1 MVITLHFLHEIEKHI
16 RIIYPNTYTIQI
28 TECNR
33 CKQPAEVKC
42 TNPTC
47 AQMKKEYLCRRC
59 DIAYHNPS
67 YVSRDGHK
75 RVSIIEAGKFGQ

>member
-1 MVITLHFLHEIEKHI
+1 MVIIQHILHEIEKPLELCI
-16 RIIYPNTYTIQI
+16 LINTIQI
-28 TECNR
+28 TECSR

>member
-1 MVITLHFLHEIEKHI
+1 M
-16 RIIYPNTYTIQI
+16 
-28 TECNR
+28 
-33 CKQPAEVKC
+33 KC

-59 DIAYHNPS
+59 DNAYHNPS